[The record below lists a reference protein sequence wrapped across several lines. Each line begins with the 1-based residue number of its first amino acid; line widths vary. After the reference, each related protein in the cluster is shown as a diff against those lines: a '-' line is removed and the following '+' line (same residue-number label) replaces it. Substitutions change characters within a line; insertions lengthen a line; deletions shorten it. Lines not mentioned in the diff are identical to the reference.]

1 MTTKN
6 PTFTLLAAL
15 QAHIHQGNV
24 DAGWW
29 KDLQTGTDFAAEAR
43 SGSRFGKAL
52 VAEKLALAH
61 SEISEGLEGA
71 RKNLM
76 DDKLPHRPMIEV
88 EIADAII
95 RLLDLGGALQLDIA
109 GAIEEKLAFNKV
121 REDHQIANRQ
131 KENGKAY

>member
-6 PTFTLLAAL
+6 PTFILLADL
-15 QAHIHQGNV
+15 QSHIHQGNV

-29 KDLQTGTDFAAEAR
+29 KDLATGMDFAAEAR

-61 SEISEGLEGA
+61 SEVSEALEGA